1 MSQLIELPAAP
12 VNASPVPHLTSIH
25 AKRRRGP
32 YGNPGYR
39 GNCGGYLIRDLIQY
53 YGARSVLDPMTGGGT
68 CRDVCRELK
77 IRCHSMDIRH
87 GQDAADP
94 ESYANIGDFDF
105 AWLHPPYWKMIQYSQ
120 DPGCLSNAPTL
131 NIFLDRMQAVL
142 SNCLNVL
149 RPNGKIAVLLGGFSD
164 RGRYQP
170 LSQLLL
176 VRAIDIGLWP
186 ATTEIIR
193 FQHGNTSSKKTYSS
207 SFIPG
212 LHDTCVVLHR
222 RR

>member
-1 MSQLIELPAAP
+1 MPTTATRGTAREALRYAVRQIRALQPAVEVIAP
-12 VNASPVPHLTSIH
+12 QHGMVISGDLVPL
-25 AKRRRGP
+25 
-32 YGNPGYR
+32 
-39 GNCGGYLIRDLIQY
+39 
-53 YGARSVLDPMTGGGT
+53 
-68 CRDVCRELK
+68 
-77 IRCHSMDIRH
+77 
-87 GQDAADP
+87 
-94 ESYANIGDFDF
+94 
-105 AWLHPPYWKMIQYSQ
+105 
-120 DPGCLSNAPTL
+120 
-131 NIFLDRMQAVL
+131 FLDRMQAVL
-142 SNCLNVL
+142 NNCLNVL